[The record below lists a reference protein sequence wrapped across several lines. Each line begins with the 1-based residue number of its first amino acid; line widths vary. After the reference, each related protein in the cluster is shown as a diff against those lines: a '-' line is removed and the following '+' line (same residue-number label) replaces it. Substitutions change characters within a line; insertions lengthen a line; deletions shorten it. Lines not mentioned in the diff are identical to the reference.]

1 MQFSAYSDYKNS
13 GVEWLGDVPEHWNIF
28 PIGHGLEPIK
38 NNNVGEDWNKTQ
50 LLSLT
55 LNGIIE
61 RDINSGK
68 GKSHSDYSTYQRIEK
83 GDFVFCLF
91 DIEETPRTVG
101 LSTKQGMITSAYTAF
116 KPNHNVEPKF
126 LYYLFESI
134 DEVKGFGSEYSGLR
148 KTIRPTR
155 FVKLNVCYPTID
167 EQNQIADFLDNETAK
182 IDNLIA
188 KQEQLIVLLEEQRKS
203 VISHAVTKGLD
214 PNAPMKD
221 SGVEW
226 LGEVPKHW
234 DIASYKQIC
243 KIYRGKFTHRPRN
256 DPSLYDGIYP
266 FIQTGDIA
274 KNKHLISSY
283 SQTLN
288 EKGKAVSQLF
298 PKGTLIMAIAANIGD
313 VSILGFDAYAPDSI
327 IGFAPKDNLLL
338 DFLRYSFKASLPAL
352 EQVSTKNTQSNLNI
366 DRVGSVKTTLPPL
379 EEQQKIIDFIE
390 TENSKIDNLIQKQQQ
405 LISQLKEYRTS
416 VISHAVTGKIK
427 VTP

>member
-1 MQFSAYSDYKNS
+1 MHFNAYSNYKNS
-13 GVEWLGDVPEHWNIF
+13 GVEWLGEVPEHWTNNKFKHVFFEKQHTQNMELPFGAISF
-28 PIGHGLEPIK
+28 GKVVFKEDRANLTEELKANYQEVLQGEFLINPLNLNYDLKSLRTALSKIDVVVSSGYIVLDTKDDSNSKAYLEY
-38 NNNVGEDWNKTQ
+38 
-50 LLSLT
+50 LLY
-55 LNGIIE
+55 I
-61 RDINSGK
+61 
-68 GKSHSDYSTYQRIEK
+68 
-83 GDFVFCLF
+83 F
-91 DIEETPRTVG
+91 DIFHMKSMGAGIRQT
-101 LSTKQGMITSAYTAF
+101 INF
-116 KPNHNVEPKF
+116 KDIGQSEVVLPN
-126 LYYLFESI
+126 
-134 DEVKGFGSEYSGLR
+134 
-148 KTIRPTR
+148 
-155 FVKLNVCYPTID
+155 ID
-167 EQNQIADFLDNETAK
+167 EQNQIAEFLDNETAK

-214 PNAPMKD
+214 PNAPMKN

-405 LISQLKEYRTS
+405 LINQLKEYRTS

-427 VTP
+427 VTQ